1 MVSLLI
7 PENNSSNEL
16 QNVLLNNISN
26 NLIFYIIVLYLNCYF
41 LRHPVMKIFQTQIIA
56 SCFKRLEHIHLYCV
70 TVVSVFFDSL
80 NQKINLSFRLPG
92 GCWLRLQN
100 FSALAVRRESMR
112 RKGLMRKIVFQLKG
126 FNIGNLLHKNWR
138 LEK

>member
-1 MVSLLI
+1 M
-7 PENNSSNEL
+7 
-16 QNVLLNNISN
+16 LLNNISN
-26 NLIFYIIVLYLNCYF
+26 NLIFYIIFLYLNCYF
-41 LRHPVMKIFQTQIIA
+41 LRRPAMKIFQTQIIA
-56 SCFKRLEHIHLYCV
+56 SYLKRLEHSHFYCV

-100 FSALAVRRESMR
+100 FSALAVRRESMK
-112 RKGLMRKIVFQLKG
+112 RKSLMRKTVFQLKG
-126 FNIGNLLHKNWR
+126 FNIGNLLHKNCR

>member
-1 MVSLLI
+1 
-7 PENNSSNEL
+7 
-16 QNVLLNNISN
+16 
-26 NLIFYIIVLYLNCYF
+26 
-41 LRHPVMKIFQTQIIA
+41 MKIFQTQVIA
-56 SCFKRLEHIHLYCV
+56 SYFKRLEHSHFHCV

-100 FSALAVRRESMR
+100 FSALSVRRESMR
-112 RKGLMRKIVFQLKG
+112 RKGFMRKTVFQLKG
-126 FNIGNLLHKNWR
+126 FNIGNLLHKNRR

>member
-7 PENNSSNEL
+7 SENNSSNEL
-16 QNVLLNNISN
+16 YFQNVLLNNISN
-26 NLIFYIIVLYLNCYF
+26 NLIFYIIFLYLNSYF
-41 LRHPVMKIFQTQIIA
+41 LRRPAMKIFQTQIIA
-56 SCFKRLEHIHLYCV
+56 SYFKRLEHSHLYCV
-70 TVVSVFFDSL
+70 TDVSVFFNSL

-112 RKGLMRKIVFQLKG
+112 RKGLVRKAVFQLKG
-126 FNIGNLLHKNWR
+126 FNIGNLLHKN
-138 LEK
+138 